1 MLMKRVYISL
11 IILVSIVVLS
21 IFSYCC
27 LSRELDFIK
36 EELIDCIELTDDTT
50 VYSAKIKADEIYER
64 WQINSKKLELV
75 IPEDVC
81 NELSLVLEDIKLCF
95 ADGKREEAKQ
105 KIKKAIY
112 TVDTITDREKLSL
125 EAIL

>member
-112 TVDTITDREKLSL
+112 TIDNITDREKLSL

>member
-1 MLMKRVYISL
+1 MKRVYISL

-112 TVDTITDREKLSL
+112 TIDNITDREKLSL

>member
-1 MLMKRVYISL
+1 MKRVYISL